1 MSDLRKLINLF
12 ESAEP
17 AQVEESEILAEG
29 GDATSKRFF
38 SELGALAAWAGY
50 EGSVPN
56 FDPEHPE
63 QWLDPKK
70 LANPEKIFGE
80 IRRFL
85 GPATKGYNALD
96 KKPHFD
102 IAEYYA
108 RSKQGRD
115 IILANISEKGLA
127 PPTKFD
133 WVGGENAR
141 SVGATPSDVD
151 FVDGDVAGV
160 SIKDDGGVGLANLGA
175 GELEFEGE
183 GDLFARLAPSELL
196 ALKKAIMTDLLKEV
210 KQNGEYVVPSSPN
223 NKIVYD
229 PKDKQYPFI
238 VYAKNKKPAKA
249 TVADL
254 LGEDYLSKSYAY
266 QRFLG
271 DYFLANAGKYTKY
284 TNALLVATSDKIR
297 DAIENKVIP
306 NADKLAKLGGFGNK
320 AYYYQLAKP
329 FKVAFVPDKSTAN
342 DIEIVKITPPKVMSG
357 GLKYLIA
364 LRRRGM
370 EDYATVEAHIR
381 YAQGVFSSSP
391 SFRIQSLKGAQN
403 LYWEI
408 LTSK

>member
-1 MSDLRKLINLF
+1 MKVNEIIT
-12 ESAEP
+12 ES
-17 AQVEESEILAEG
+17 VLNEG

-50 EGSVPN
+50 EGSTPN

-70 LANPEKIFGE
+70 LANPEKVFGE

-85 GPATKGYNALD
+85 GPAMQGYNTLQ

-115 IILANISEKGLA
+115 VILANISEKGLQ

-183 GDLFARLAPSELL
+183 GDLFARLAPKELL
-196 ALKKAIMTDLLKEV
+196 ALKKAIMSDLIKEV
-210 KQNGEYVVPSSPN
+210 KKSGEYVVPSSPN
-223 NKIVYD
+223 NKIVYN
-229 PKDKQYPFI
+229 PKDAQYPFI
-238 VYAKNKKPAKA
+238 VYAKEKRAAKA
-249 TVADL
+249 TQADL
-254 LGEDYLSKSYAY
+254 LSDAYLTKSYAY

-271 DYFLANAGKYTKY
+271 DYYLANKDKYTQY
-284 TNALLVATSDKIR
+284 SNALLMATSDAIR
-297 DAIENKVIP
+297 DAIEKKVIP
-306 NADKLAKLGGFGNK
+306 NAAKLAKLGGFGNK

-329 FKVAFVPDKSTAN
+329 FKVAFVPDMNTAN
-342 DIEIVKITPPKVMSG
+342 DIEIVKITPPSVMSG

-370 EDYATVEAHIR
+370 EGYATVEAHIR

-408 LTSK
+408 LTNK

>member
-1 MSDLRKLINLF
+1 MKI
-12 ESAEP
+12 
-17 AQVEESEILAEG
+17 SEICRPLTATLNENELIIEG

-50 EGSVPN
+50 EGSTPT

-85 GPATKGYNALD
+85 GPASKTFDAMD

-115 IILANISEKGLA
+115 IILANMSEKGLT

-151 FVDGDVAGV
+151 FVDGDAAGV

-175 GELEFEGE
+175 GELEIEGD
-183 GDLFARLAPSELL
+183 GDLFARLAPRELI
-196 ALKKAIMTDLLKEV
+196 ALKTAVMKNLIKEI
-210 KQNGEYVVPSSPN
+210 KQSGEYVVPSSPN

-229 PKDKQYPFI
+229 PSNKQYPFV
-238 VYAKNKKPAKA
+238 VYAKGKRAAMA
-249 TVADL
+249 TEAEL
-254 LGEDYLSKSYAY
+254 LSTEYLSKSYAY

-271 DYFLANAGKYTKY
+271 DYYLANKDRYTQY
-284 TNALLVATSDKIR
+284 SNALLMATSDAIR
-297 DAIENKVIP
+297 DAIEKKVIP
-306 NADKLAKLGGFGNK
+306 NADKLAKLGGFGSK
-320 AYYYQLAKP
+320 QYYYQLAKP
-329 FKVAFVPDKSTAN
+329 FKVAYVPDKSTAN

>member
-1 MSDLRKLINLF
+1 MKI
-12 ESAEP
+12 
-17 AQVEESEILAEG
+17 SEICRPLGATLNEDEMVAEG
-29 GDATSKRFF
+29 GSSVSKRYY

-50 EGSVPN
+50 EGSTPS

-70 LANPEKIFGE
+70 LVDPEKIFGQ
-80 IRRFL
+80 ITRFL
-85 GPATKGYNALD
+85 GAAKEVYGQEG
-96 KKPHFD
+96 KKAHFD
-102 IAEYYA
+102 IDEYYRVSMA
-108 RSKQGRD
+108 AKQL
-115 IILANISEKGLA
+115 ILANMSEKGLT
-127 PPTKFD
+127 PPSKFD
-133 WVGGENAR
+133 WVGGENVR

-151 FVDGDVAGV
+151 FADGDAAGV

-175 GELEFEGE
+175 GELEIEGD
-183 GDLFARLAPSELL
+183 GDLFARLAPKELI
-196 ALKKAIMTDLLKEV
+196 ALKTAVMKDLIKEI
-210 KQNGEYVVPSSPN
+210 KQSGEYVVPSSPN

-229 PKDKQYPFI
+229 PSNKQYPFV
-238 VYAKNKKPAKA
+238 VYAKGKRAAMA
-249 TVADL
+249 TQAEL
-254 LGEDYLSKSYAY
+254 LSTEYLSKSYAY

-271 DYFLANAGKYTKY
+271 DYYLANKDKYTAY
-284 TNALLVATSDKIR
+284 SNALLMATSDAIR
-297 DAIENKVIP
+297 DAIEKKVIP

-329 FKVAFVPDKSTAN
+329 FKVAFVPDKNTAN

-370 EDYATVEAHIR
+370 SGYATVEAHIR

-408 LTSK
+408 LNSK